1 MTRLLAAATVAAS
14 LVLAA
19 CGGGGSSSSTTP
31 AATSTTVAVKSI
43 SGVGDVL
50 VDSAGK
56 ALYSSNVEAGG
67 KVMCTGACTSFWK
80 PLEPSG
86 TTPTA
91 SGNAGKLGVIKRPDG
106 TMQVTSNGLPLY
118 TFAQDNSGDAKG
130 DGFTDDFDGEHFVWH
145 AVLAGGKAASL
156 QDSAGTSSSGD
167 GSSGGGGYSAGG
179 Y

>member
-14 LVLAA
+14 LVLAG
-19 CGGGGSSSSTTP
+19 CGGGGSSSSSTP

-80 PLEPSG
+80 PLTVSG
-86 TTPTA
+86 TPTA
-91 SGNAGKLGVIKRPDG
+91 AGGAGKLSVIKRPDG
-106 TMQVTSNGLPLY
+106 ARQVALDGKPLY
-118 TFAQDNSGDAKG
+118 TFAQDAPGKVQGN
-130 DGFTDDFDGEHFVWH
+130 GFSDDFGGEHFTWT
-145 AVLAGGKAASL
+145 AVLAGGK
-156 QDSAGTSSSGD
+156 SSG
-167 GSSGGGGYSAGG
+167 STTTTPPRNGYG

>member
-19 CGGGGSSSSTTP
+19 CGGGGSSSSSTP

-80 PLEPSG
+80 PLTVSG
-86 TTPTA
+86 TPTA
-91 SGNAGKLGVIKRPDG
+91 AGGAGKLSVIKRPDG
-106 TMQVTSNGLPLY
+106 ARQVALDGKPLY
-118 TFAQDNSGDAKG
+118 TFAQDAPGKVQGN
-130 DGFTDDFDGEHFVWH
+130 GFSDDFGGEHFTWT
-145 AVLAGGKAASL
+145 AVLAGGK
-156 QDSAGTSSSGD
+156 SSG
-167 GSSGGGGYSAGG
+167 STTTTPPRNGYG

>member
-1 MTRLLAAATVAAS
+1 MTRLLAAAAVAAS

-19 CGGGGSSSSTTP
+19 CGGGGSSSSSTP

-43 SGVGDVL
+43 GGVGDVL

-80 PLEPSG
+80 PLTVGSG
-86 TTPTA
+86 NPTA
-91 SGNAGKLGVIKRPDG
+91 AGGAGKLSVIKRPDG
-106 TMQVTSNGLPLY
+106 VRQVARDGKPLY
-118 TFAQDNSGDAKG
+118 TFAQDAPGKVQGN
-130 DGFTDDFDGEHFVWH
+130 GFSDDFGGRHFTWT
-145 AVLAGGKAASL
+145 AVLAGK
-156 QDSAGTSSSGD
+156 SSG
-167 GSSGGGGYSAGG
+167 SSTTTPPRNGYG